1 MGKTERSEE
10 RWERLALLLAE
21 DGMPEEEVEGEDE
34 DGKLIEMPLPVRTR
48 MIMEDR
54 REDVDN
60 SGEKRESYEE
70 LSGTFE
76 HKTGDIVSSCWS
88 KGRGS
93 C

>member
-1 MGKTERSEE
+1 
-10 RWERLALLLAE
+10 
-21 DGMPEEEVEGEDE
+21 MPEEEVEDE
-34 DGKLIEMPLPVRTR
+34 DVQRIEMPLPGRTK

-60 SGEKRESYEE
+60 SGEKRESYAE

>member
-10 RWERLALLLAE
+10 RWKRLALLLAE
-21 DGMPEEEVEGEDE
+21 DGMPEEEVEDE
-34 DGKLIEMPLPVRTR
+34 DVQRIEMPLPVRTR

-54 REDVDN
+54 REDVGN